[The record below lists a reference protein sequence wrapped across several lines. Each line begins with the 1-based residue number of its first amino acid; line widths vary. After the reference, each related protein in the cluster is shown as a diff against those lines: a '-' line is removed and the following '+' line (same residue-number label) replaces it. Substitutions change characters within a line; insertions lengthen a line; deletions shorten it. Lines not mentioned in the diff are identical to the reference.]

1 MKTAQN
7 AAAPLGAAEGIDG
20 LDSLSTIERTQ
31 QRLWILALL
40 LFSLVTL
47 SLLTIDATTAT
58 EWPFSNMNSD
68 TRAFLHHYGTSLA
81 LLVML
86 LLACGY
92 FSEKLLCI
100 RAKNRELIS
109 RLESTART
117 LSLRN
122 HQLDTW
128 NQLSHQ
134 LITNFNLPRLLE
146 LIART
151 AAEVTE
157 SDCAAV
163 LLGNTDSPHLRL
175 AAIHNRGLQTD
186 LARRVAARVI
196 GTGAAVRLSP
206 EALPDDLNR
215 PDLPWENMLGI
226 AATPLSVS
234 ETVRG
239 ALLVGRCTPTSD
251 YHESVVSVLAS
262 FANQASIA
270 LEKAELYGQNQRQLQ
285 RLTRLLSQLSAVRDG
300 APDADEDT
308 LPGGTRTEPTTMET
322 SS

>member
-1 MKTAQN
+1 MKTAHN
-7 AAAPLGAAEGIDG
+7 VATPLGCAQGIEG
-20 LDSLSTIERTQ
+20 LDSLSTIESTQ

-47 SLLTIDATTAT
+47 SLLTMDATTAT
-58 EWPFSNMNSD
+58 EWLFGNMNSD
-68 TRAFLHHYGTSLA
+68 TRAFVEYYGTSLA
-81 LLVML
+81 LFLIL
-86 LLACGY
+86 LLVCGY

-100 RAKNRELIS
+100 RAKNRELICK
-109 RLESTART
+109 LETTART
-117 LSLRN
+117 LALRN

-128 NQLSHQ
+128 DQLSHQ

-157 SDCAAV
+157 SECAAV
-163 LLGNTDSPHLRL
+163 LLGDSDQPHLRL
-175 AAIHNRGLQTD
+175 AAIHERGLQTD

-196 GTGAAVRLSP
+196 GKRAALRLSP
-206 EALPDDLNR
+206 NSLPEELDR
-215 PDLPWENMLGI
+215 PDLPWEDMVGI

-239 ALLVGRCTPTSD
+239 ALLVGRCTPASD
-251 YHESVVSVLAS
+251 YHESVVPVLAS

-285 RLTRLLSQLSAVRDG
+285 RLTRLLSQLSIVRDG
-300 APDADEDT
+300 ASDTEEDAHTAE
-308 LPGGTRTEPTTMET
+308 TRTDCPTVEV
-322 SS
+322 SN